1 MITVTVTVWWKGGR
15 RHRCDTAS
23 LANAQCSRPAGLV
36 QSQVCPERAEPD
48 WLLKTCG
55 LSRSRPVFD
64 PRSFFSLLLRFV
76 RMPSIWG
83 SACESATS
91 RPLQTLLDT
100 IYASCGLTVSQGCTC
115 IAFRSR
121 DPQAHVFRL
130 LRFASALLSVG
141 RCLCGGC
148 G

>member
-1 MITVTVTVWWKGGR
+1 MMTTRNDSPVITVVKGGR
-15 RHRCDTAS
+15 QHRCDTAS

-36 QSQVCPERAEPD
+36 QSQVCPESD
-48 WLLKTCG
+48 WLLKTC
-55 LSRSRPVFD
+55 VM
-64 PRSFFSLLLRFV
+64 LLLQFV

-91 RPLQTLLDT
+91 RPLQTLLGT
-100 IYASCGLTVSQGCTC
+100 IYASCGLTVCQGCTC

-130 LRFASALLSVG
+130 LRFASALLSAG